1 MNVNIAGIEK
11 GSMKDGPGLRNVIY
25 FQGCPH
31 HCPGCHNPETW
42 TIFGGVDRDINEVLK
57 EVLEPNVD
65 ITISGGEPFLQVDA
79 LLDIC
84 IACKKAG
91 KNVWVFTGYTIEQIY
106 NEPFAVRCLKYIDV
120 IVDGKYDESQRDLS
134 KFKGSKNQRICYI
147 ENGEVIKI
155 EN

>member
-1 MNVNIAGIEK
+1 MKVTIAGIEK
-11 GSMKDGPGLRNVIY
+11 GSMKDGPGIRNVIY

-31 HCPGCHNPETW
+31 RCPGCHNPETW
-42 TIFGGVDRDINEVLK
+42 PVFGGEDRDVNEVIN

-65 ITISGGEPFLQVDA
+65 ITISGGEPFLQLDA

-84 IACKKAG
+84 IASKKAG
-91 KNVWVFTGYTIEQIY
+91 KNVWVFTGYTIEKIY
-106 NEPFAVRCLKYIDV
+106 ESPFTASCLRYIDV
-120 IVDGKYDESQRDLS
+120 IVDGRYDETQRDLS

-155 EN
+155 EQ